1 MKLKQN
7 NLRIK
12 QSAPRS
18 VPAHLAAPLIA
29 LGFLAMS
36 GSVTSAF
43 ANIPVESNININT
56 ANWSTNAGFGSTAL
70 GWYKQSDSVDPDVI
84 HLQGAVKQTSPSGS
98 AANLIGTLPP
108 AASPSR
114 VVYAVIHTYG
124 GTYADVAIEPNGQI
138 WLIDPRP
145 PAVKDY
151 SFVSLES
158 VTYEQ
163 VLPVYN
169 PINLTTFWS
178 PNAGYG
184 SAAPGYYMDGSFDVH
199 LHGAV
204 AQTSSAASNTLGTV
218 PGGNGPQ
225 NRVVYTIVHTF
236 GGTYADVGISPSGQI
251 SLIDPRPPMIKDYS
265 FVSLETVTYG
275 NNLLNPI
282 TPNSANWSFT
292 PGFGAIAPAWYKDA
306 AGIVHL
312 VGAAKQI
319 NAGGASANLVGT
331 LPTAARPNRTV
342 YTIVHTFNGTYADVA
357 ISHNG
362 QITLINPREPA
373 VKDFSFVSLE
383 SITFQQ

>member
-1 MKLKQN
+1 M
-7 NLRIK
+7 R
-12 QSAPRS
+12 SAAVS
-18 VPAHLAAPLIA
+18 STIAPLIA
-29 LGFLAMS
+29 LAFVAVS
-36 GSVTSAF
+36 ASVTPAL
-43 ANIPVESNININT
+43 ATIPVQSNIHVNT
-56 ANWSTNAGFGSTAL
+56 ANWSTTAGFGSTAL

-84 HLQGAVKQTSPSGS
+84 HLQGAVKQTSASGTT
-98 AANLIGTLPP
+98 ANLIGTLPP

-114 VVYAVIHTYG
+114 IVYAVVHTFA

-158 VTYEQ
+158 ITYEQ
-163 VLPVYN
+163 VVPVYD
-169 PINLTTFWS
+169 PINLTAFWS

-184 SAAPGYYMDGSFDVH
+184 SAKPGWYEDGSFDVH

-218 PGGNGPQ
+218 AGGGGPQ

-236 GGTYADVGISPSGQI
+236 SGTYADVGISTSGQI
-251 SLIDPRPPMIKDYS
+251 SLIDPRPPMLKDYS
-265 FVSLETVTYG
+265 FVSLECITYG
-275 NNLLNPI
+275 NNFLNPV
-282 TPNSANWSFT
+282 TPNSTNWSFS

-319 NAGGASANLVGT
+319 NAGGTTPNLLGT
-331 LPTAARPNRTV
+331 LPAAASPKRTV
-342 YTIVHTFNGTYADVA
+342 YTIVHTFNGTYADLA
-357 ISHNG
+357 ISPNG
-362 QITLINPREPA
+362 QITLINPRPPA

-383 SITFQQ
+383 SLTFQQ